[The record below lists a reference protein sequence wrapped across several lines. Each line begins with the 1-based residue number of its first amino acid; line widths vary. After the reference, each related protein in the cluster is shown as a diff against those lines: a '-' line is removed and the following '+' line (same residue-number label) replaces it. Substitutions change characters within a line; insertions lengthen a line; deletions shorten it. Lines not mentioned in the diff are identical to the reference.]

1 MKQNKVEGE
10 ITSAF
15 GKPVS
20 PALTFVANYETYES
34 WDELK
39 RVKDGPLTEK
49 EQVAVRNGEQK
60 ANAVS
65 AARAAVLEAAG
76 IKPPAKD
83 DPNVIFDNVVKQL
96 LITPPGKT
104 PRTPEEAA
112 TLAEAMLGYGRS
124 K

>member
-1 MKQNKVEGE
+1 MKTNKVEGE

-20 PALTFVANYETYES
+20 PALKFVANYETYES

-49 EQVAVRNGEQK
+49 EQVAVRNAEAK

-65 AARAAVLEAAG
+65 AARAAVLEENE
-76 IKPPAKD
+76 IKAPAKD

-104 PRTPEEAA
+104 PRTKEQ
-112 TLAEAMLGYGRS
+112 AETMAEGMLGYGRQ
-124 K
+124 